1 LLLSG
6 MVGMKS
12 RTVAVIDIVSTV
24 VFLVAII
31 MTVKGLR

>member
-1 LLLSG
+1 
-6 MVGMKS
+6 MKS